1 MTLKKLALKPGVNRE
16 NTRYT
21 MEQGWY
27 VSDKVRFRQGTP
39 EKIGGW
45 TRISTQTYLGICRA
59 LFAWV
64 ALDTNL
70 WTAVGTN
77 LKFYVTL
84 GTQYYDITPIRS
96 TTPAGA
102 VTFSAVTTIPY
113 SSTIT
118 VTDVGH
124 GALINDFVTFS
135 GVIAG
140 GLGGNITQAVL
151 EQEYQI
157 TQILTPD
164 TYTIT
169 AKDPTTGLPVTSNA
183 SDTGNGGAFV
193 VAAYQINTGSAI
205 ATVPSPGS
213 SASWGLG
220 TWGSGPWGGG
230 ANVVLPLRIW
240 SEGNFGED
248 LIFGP
253 RGGGMYYWDTSL
265 GPNIRAVALD
275 SIPGADSVPIIQ
287 NFILI
292 SDIYRFVFAFGC
304 NDLTSTTQD
313 PMLIRWSDQEDA
325 INWYPDATTQAGSLP
340 LSRGSEIV
348 TAIQSRQEILVW
360 TDAALYSLQ
369 YLGAPEVWGA
379 QLMGDNISIAAQ
391 NAVAFSNGVAY
402 WMGVDKFY
410 RYDGVVKTLR
420 CDLRQYIFGDIN
432 LLQLG
437 QVCSGTNEGFN
448 EVWWFY
454 CSANSNVVDRY
465 VVYNYLEDIWY
476 YGSLGRTAWLDSGLR
491 AYPLAATYS
500 NNLVEHEFGVDDNET
515 DLTLPIVA
523 TIESAEFDLDDGDK
537 FMFVRRVLPDITF
550 RGSTASN
557 PAGNLTLIPMKNA
570 GSGFV
575 DPRSVGGNSSA
586 NVVRSATVPIEQFTG
601 QVYIR
606 VRGRQ
611 MILKFESTGIGVT
624 WQLGSMRLDM
634 KADGAAS
641 GSGVSGG

>member
-1 MTLKKLALKPGVNRE
+1 MTLKKLVLKPGVNRE

-45 TRISTQTYLGICRA
+45 TRLSSYEYLGVCRA
-59 LFAWV
+59 LFSWV
-64 ALDTNL
+64 SLDTNL

-96 TTPAGA
+96 TTVAGG
-102 VTFSAVTTIPY
+102 VTFSAVTIAPY

-118 VTDVGH
+118 VADTAH
-124 GALINDFVTFS
+124 GALIGDFVTFS
-135 GVIAG
+135 GVAVG

-151 EQEYQI
+151 EQEYQVAQVI
-157 TQILTPD
+157 DPN
-164 TYTIT
+164 TYTII

-183 SDTGNGGAFV
+183 SDTGNGGATV
-193 VAAYQINTGSAI
+193 IGAYQINTGSAI
-205 ATVPSPGS
+205 ATVPSPGP
-213 SASWGLG
+213 SASWGYG
-220 TWGSGPWGGG
+220 SWGSGPWGGG
-230 ANVVLPLRIW
+230 ANVVLPLRVW

-265 GPNIRAVALD
+265 GTNVRAVALD
-275 SIPGADSVPIIQ
+275 GILGSVDVPTVQ

-304 NDLTSTTQD
+304 NDYGLTTQE
-313 PMLIRWSDQEDA
+313 PMLIRWSDQENA
-325 INWYPDATTQAGSLP
+325 INWEPSATTQAGSLP
-340 LSRGSEIV
+340 LSRGSEII
-348 TAIQSRQEILVW
+348 TAIQSRQEIIVW
-360 TDAALYSLQ
+360 TDAAVYSLQ

-379 QLMGDNISIAAQ
+379 QLLGDNISIAGQ
-391 NAVAFSNGVAY
+391 NAVAFSNGVAF

-410 RYDGVVKTLR
+410 RYDGRVQTLR
-420 CDLRQYIFGDIN
+420 CDLRQHVFGDIN
-432 LLQLG
+432 LLQLT
-437 QVCSGTNEGFN
+437 QVCAGTNEGFN

-454 CSANSNVVDRY
+454 CSANSTVVDRY

-476 YGSLGRTAWLDSGLR
+476 YGSLGRTAWSDSGLR

-500 NNLVEHEFGVDDNET
+500 NNLVEHEYGVDDNET
-515 DLTLPIVA
+515 DVTLPIVA

-537 FMFVRRVLPDITF
+537 FMFIRRVLPDITF
-550 RGSTASN
+550 RGSEASN
-557 PAGNLTLIPMKNA
+557 PSGELSLIPMQNS
-570 GSGFV
+570 GSGYNN
-575 DPRSVGGNSSA
+575 PRSVGGSSNA
-586 NVVRSATVPIEQFTG
+586 GVVRSAVVPIEQFTG

-611 MILKFESTGIGVT
+611 LIVKFESTDVGVA

-634 KADGAAS
+634 QPDGKRA
-641 GSGVSGG
+641 

>member
-1 MTLKKLALKPGVNRE
+1 MTLKKLVLKPGVNRE

-27 VSDKVRFRQGTP
+27 TSDKVRFRQGTP

-45 TRISTQTYLGICRA
+45 TRLSSYEYLGVCRA
-59 LFAWV
+59 LFSWA
-64 ALDTNL
+64 ALDSNV

-102 VTFSAVTTIPY
+102 VTFSAVTVSPY

-118 VTDVGH
+118 VTDVAH
-124 GALINDFVTFS
+124 GALINDFVTYS
-135 GVIAG
+135 GVAVG

-151 EQEYQI
+151 EQEYQVAQVI
-157 TQILTPD
+157 DQD
-164 TYTIT
+164 TYTII

-183 SDTGNGGAFV
+183 SDTGNGGATV
-193 VAAYQINTGSAI
+193 IAAYQINTGSAI
-205 ATVPSPGS
+205 AIVPSPGP

-220 TWGSGPWGGG
+220 SWGSGPWGGG
-230 ANVVLPLRIW
+230 ANVVLPLRVW

-265 GPNIRAVALD
+265 GTNVRAVALD
-275 SIPGADSVPIIQ
+275 GILGSVDVPTVQ

-304 NDLTSTTQD
+304 NDYGLTTQD
-313 PMLIRWSDQEDA
+313 PMLIRWSDQENA
-325 INWYPDATTQAGSLP
+325 INWEPSATTQAGSLP
-340 LSRGSEIV
+340 LSRGSEII
-348 TAIQSRQEILVW
+348 TAIQSRQEIVVW
-360 TDAALYSLQ
+360 TDTAVYSLQ

-379 QLMGDNISIAAQ
+379 QLLGDNISIAGQ
-391 NAVAFSNGVAY
+391 NAVAFSNGVAF

-410 RYDGVVKTLR
+410 RYDGRVQTLR
-420 CDLRQYIFGDIN
+420 CDLRQHVFGDIN

-454 CSANSNVVDRY
+454 CSANSTVVDRY

-476 YGSLGRTAWLDSGLR
+476 YGSLGRTAWIDSGLR

-500 NNLVEHEFGVDDNET
+500 NNLVEHEYGVDDNQT
-515 DLTLPIVA
+515 DVTLPIVA

-537 FMFVRRVLPDITF
+537 FMFIRRVLPDITF
-550 RGSTASN
+550 RGSTANN
-557 PAGNLTLIPMKNA
+557 PSGELSLIPMQNS
-570 GSGFV
+570 GSGYNN
-575 DPRSVGGNSSA
+575 PRSVGGSSNA
-586 NVVRSATVPIEQFTG
+586 GVVRSATVPIEQFTG

-611 MILKFESTGIGVT
+611 IIVKFESSDVGVA

-634 KADGAAS
+634 QPDGKRA
-641 GSGVSGG
+641 

>member
-1 MTLKKLALKPGVNRE
+1 MTLKKLVLKPGVNRE

-27 VSDKVRFRQGTP
+27 TSDKVRFRQGTP

-45 TRISTQTYLGICRA
+45 TRLSQYEYLGVCRA
-59 LFAWV
+59 LFSWA
-64 ALDTNL
+64 ALDSNV

-102 VTFSAVTTIPY
+102 VTFSAVTVSPY

-118 VTDVGH
+118 VTDVAH
-124 GALINDFVTFS
+124 GALINDFVTYS
-135 GVIAG
+135 GVAVG

-151 EQEYQI
+151 EQEYQVAQVI
-157 TQILTPD
+157 DQD
-164 TYTIT
+164 TYTII

-183 SDTGNGGAFV
+183 SDTGNGGATV
-193 VAAYQINTGSAI
+193 IAAYQINTGSAI
-205 ATVPSPGS
+205 ATVPSPGP

-220 TWGSGPWGGG
+220 SWGSGPWGGG
-230 ANVVLPLRIW
+230 ANVVLPLRVW

-265 GPNIRAVALD
+265 GTNVRAVALD
-275 SIPGADSVPIIQ
+275 GILGSVDVPTVQ

-304 NDLTSTTQD
+304 NDYGLTTQD
-313 PMLIRWSDQEDA
+313 PMLIRWSDQENA
-325 INWYPDATTQAGSLP
+325 INWEPSATTQAGSLP
-340 LSRGSEIV
+340 LSRGSEII
-348 TAIQSRQEILVW
+348 TAIQSRQEIVVW
-360 TDAALYSLQ
+360 TDTAVYSLQ

-379 QLMGDNISIAAQ
+379 QLLGDNISIAGQ
-391 NAVAFSNGVAY
+391 NAVAFSNGVAF

-410 RYDGVVKTLR
+410 RYDGRVQTLR
-420 CDLRQYIFGDIN
+420 CDLRQHVFGDIN

-454 CSANSNVVDRY
+454 CSANSTVVDRY

-476 YGSLGRTAWLDSGLR
+476 YGSLGRTAWIDSGLR
-491 AYPLAATYS
+491 PYPLAATYS
-500 NNLVEHEFGVDDNET
+500 NNLVEHEYGVDDNQT
-515 DLTLPIVA
+515 DVTLPIVA

-537 FMFVRRVLPDITF
+537 FMFIRRVLPDITF
-550 RGSTASN
+550 RGSTANN
-557 PAGNLTLIPMKNA
+557 PSGELSLIPMQNS
-570 GSGFV
+570 GSGYNN
-575 DPRSVGGNSSA
+575 PRSVGGSSNA
-586 NVVRSATVPIEQFTG
+586 GVVRSATVPIEQFTG

-611 MILKFESTGIGVT
+611 VIVKFESSDVGVA

-634 KADGAAS
+634 QPDGKRA
-641 GSGVSGG
+641 

>member
-1 MTLKKLALKPGVNRE
+1 MTLKKLVLKPGVNRE

-27 VSDKVRFRQGTP
+27 TSDKVRFRQGTP

-45 TRISTQTYLGICRA
+45 TRLSQYEYLGVCRA
-59 LFAWV
+59 LFSWA
-64 ALDTNL
+64 ALDSNV

-102 VTFSAVTTIPY
+102 VTFSAVTVSPY

-118 VTDVGH
+118 VTDVAH
-124 GALINDFVTFS
+124 GALINDFVTYS
-135 GVIAG
+135 GVAVG

-151 EQEYQI
+151 EQEYQVAQVI
-157 TQILTPD
+157 DQD
-164 TYTIT
+164 TYTII

-183 SDTGNGGAFV
+183 SDTGNGGATV
-193 VAAYQINTGSAI
+193 IAAYQINTGSAI
-205 ATVPSPGS
+205 ATVPSPGP

-220 TWGSGPWGGG
+220 SWGSGPWGGG
-230 ANVVLPLRIW
+230 ANVVLPLRVW

-265 GPNIRAVALD
+265 GTNVRAVALD
-275 SIPGADSVPIIQ
+275 GILGSVDVPTVQ

-304 NDLTSTTQD
+304 NDYGLTTQD
-313 PMLIRWSDQEDA
+313 PMLIRWSDQENA
-325 INWYPDATTQAGSLP
+325 INWEPSATTQAGSSP
-340 LSRGSEIV
+340 LSRGSEII
-348 TAIQSRQEILVW
+348 TAIQSRQEIVVW
-360 TDAALYSLQ
+360 TDTAVYSLQ

-379 QLMGDNISIAAQ
+379 QLLGDNISIAGQ
-391 NAVAFSNGVAY
+391 NAVAFSNGVAF

-410 RYDGVVKTLR
+410 RYDGRVQTLR
-420 CDLRQYIFGDIN
+420 CDLRQHVFGDIN

-454 CSANSNVVDRY
+454 CSANSTVVDRY

-476 YGSLGRTAWLDSGLR
+476 YGSLGRTAWIDSGLR
-491 AYPLAATYS
+491 PYPLAATYS
-500 NNLVEHEFGVDDNET
+500 NNLVEHEYGVDDNQT
-515 DLTLPIVA
+515 DVTLPIVA

-537 FMFVRRVLPDITF
+537 FMFIRRVLPDITF
-550 RGSTASN
+550 RGSTANN
-557 PAGNLTLIPMKNA
+557 PSGELSLIPMQNS
-570 GSGFV
+570 GSGYNN
-575 DPRSVGGNSSA
+575 PRSVGGSSNA
-586 NVVRSATVPIEQFTG
+586 GVVRSATVPIEQFTG

-611 MILKFESTGIGVT
+611 VIVKFESSDVGVA

-634 KADGAAS
+634 QPDGKRA
-641 GSGVSGG
+641 